1 MYAYFYI
8 KGLISAVH
16 AKHGNF
22 DDGNRIE
29 ATTVFMQIYKSA
41 EIVDNFSTFFGN
53 EFVTLITTFSRVVTR
68 HFLAFRTRHY
78 VRDSPNETN
87 FSRKYTRNFQGSR
100 FIFVNVEL
108 LTHLV
113 VFNLVVN
120 VRFSVTCSKGN
131 K

>member
-29 ATTVFMQIYKSA
+29 ATAVFMQIYKSA

-87 FSRKYTRNFQGSR
+87 FSRKNTRNFQGSSCVR
-100 FIFVNVEL
+100 RSMVHFSIYW
-108 LTHLV
+108 TLV
-113 VFNLVVN
+113 SSPVIP
-120 VRFSVTCSKGN
+120 
-131 K
+131 